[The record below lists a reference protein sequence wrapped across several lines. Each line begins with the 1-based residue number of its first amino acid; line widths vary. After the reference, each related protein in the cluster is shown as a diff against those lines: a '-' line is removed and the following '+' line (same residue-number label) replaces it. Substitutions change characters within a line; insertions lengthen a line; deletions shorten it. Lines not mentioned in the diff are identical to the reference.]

1 MSKNKQVISVLSID
15 AGASLLGGAM
25 PNNSMLGNGV
35 SASINAY
42 FPVWKIKT
50 TPTFKATFG
59 LNVGI
64 GVQSLSNRPPKQ
76 NILPS
81 AFNIQNQ
88 SGAPILTNKIGSS
101 NWKTSALPEAGIQ
114 AELTVHNFN
123 ITPILNLGFA
133 KFKGNTDTLTQ
144 KGSFNGKEQQKDIYT
159 QEVKDIKGLV
169 VSPKLRLGYSFK
181 NVGIYMEGSYTFVN
195 SGTSSTSTFKPN
207 GEPSK
212 EGTYSIDQIIS
223 GSYIKKETTKK
234 FNSYGIKFG
243 ISIPLGRSIDEPGI
257 SVKSDPKP
265 KKKKAN
271 ALVRTGNNGGKGIV
285 TGTGGNAKGINE
297 AGIKVVEEQ
306 NEARKGWDG
315 TVKGKPAVVEE
326 QNEAR
331 KGWDGTVKNGS
342 TKVVEDNDA
351 SIRKGWD
358 GTVKG
363 KPAVVEE
370 QNEARKGW
378 DGTVKNG
385 STKVVEDNDA
395 SIRKGWD
402 GTVKGKPAVVEEQNE
417 ARKGWDGTVK
427 NGSTKAV
434 EEQSEARKGW
444 DGTVKNGSTKA
455 VEEQNEARKG
465 WDGTVKN
472 GSTKAV
478 EEQDEARKGWD
489 GTVKNGST
497 KAVEDNDASIRKGW
511 DGTVKNGST
520 KVVEEQNE
528 AKKGWDGTV
537 KNGSTKAV
545 EEQNEA
551 RKGWDGS
558 VKGNSKGIQEA
569 GIKRQEDMPKNNVKD
584 LSTEPT
590 APQPQNQPTTNT
602 TKSNT
607 KDKAIQNSEDT
618 TSTSGRSS
626 GENPM
631 FEGTGSAR
639 PGNPIPGIIVK
650 GGKNPGAQKITLT
663 SNNNGEVSLN
673 NLEIGSYAFEVSK
686 PGQSP
691 NGVIVKG
698 EKISGGQMQIINN
711 NNGKFEF
718 TISEKGNYKIQF
730 STPNT
735 NSKGIQE
742 AGIK

>member
-1 MSKNKQVISVLSID
+1 MKTRTTTMKFLLCTFLLVSVSFQLVAQTTLNAMPKNKQVISVLSID

-88 SGAPILTNKIGSS
+88 SGAPILINKIGSS

-181 NVGIYMEGSYTFVN
+181 NVGIYVEGSYTFIN

-243 ISIPLGRSIDEPGI
+243 ISIPLGRSISEPG
-257 SVKSDPKP
+257 VAVRSDYKP
-265 KKKKAN
+265 KKQKTN
-271 ALVRTGNNGGKGIV
+271 TLVITDNNGGKGIV
-285 TGTGGNAKGINE
+285 VGTGGNAKGINE

-315 TVKGKPAVVEE
+315 SVKGNSKGIREAGIKVVEE
-326 QNEAR
+326 QNE
-331 KGWDGTVKNGS
+331 D
-342 TKVVEDNDA
+342 
-351 SIRKGWD
+351 
-358 GTVKG
+358 
-363 KPAVVEE
+363 
-370 QNEARKGW
+370 
-378 DGTVKNG
+378 
-385 STKVVEDNDA
+385 
-395 SIRKGWD
+395 
-402 GTVKGKPAVVEEQNE
+402 
-417 ARKGWDGTVK
+417 
-427 NGSTKAV
+427 
-434 EEQSEARKGW
+434 
-444 DGTVKNGSTKA
+444 
-455 VEEQNEARKG
+455 
-465 WDGTVKN
+465 
-472 GSTKAV
+472 
-478 EEQDEARKGWD
+478 
-489 GTVKNGST
+489 
-497 KAVEDNDASIRKGW
+497 RKGW

-520 KVVEEQNE
+520 KVVEEQDE
-528 AKKGWDGTV
+528 ARKGWDGTVKNGLTKIVEDNNASIRKGWDGTV

-590 APQPQNQPTTNT
+590 APQPQNQSIINT

-607 KDKAIQNSEDT
+607 KDKEIKNPEDS
-618 TSTSGRSS
+618 TSTSGGSS
-626 GENPM
+626 SENPI

-663 SNNNGEVSLN
+663 SNNNGEVYLN

>member
-1 MSKNKQVISVLSID
+1 MKTRTTTMKFLLCTFLLVSVSFQLVAQTTLNAMPKNKQVISVLSID

-88 SGAPILTNKIGSS
+88 SGAPILINKIGSS

-181 NVGIYMEGSYTFVN
+181 NVGIYVEGSYTFIN

-243 ISIPLGRSIDEPGI
+243 ISIPLGRSISEPG
-257 SVKSDPKP
+257 VAVRSDYKP
-265 KKKKAN
+265 KKQKTN
-271 ALVRTGNNGGKGIV
+271 TLVITDNNGGKGIV
-285 TGTGGNAKGINE
+285 VGTGGNAKGINE

-315 TVKGKPAVVEE
+315 SVKGNSKGIREAGIKVVEE
-326 QNEAR
+326 QNEDR

-342 TKVVEDNDA
+342 TKVVE
-351 SIRKGWD
+351 
-358 GTVKG
+358 
-363 KPAVVEE
+363 E
-370 QNEARKGW
+370 QDEARKGW

-385 STKVVEDNDA
+385 LTKIVEDNNA
-395 SIRKGWD
+395 PIRKGWY
-402 GTVKGKPAVVEEQNE
+402 
-417 ARKGWDGTVK
+417 
-427 NGSTKAV
+427 
-434 EEQSEARKGW
+434 
-444 DGTVKNGSTKA
+444 
-455 VEEQNEARKG
+455 
-465 WDGTVKN
+465 
-472 GSTKAV
+472 
-478 EEQDEARKGWD
+478 

-497 KAVEDNDASIRKGW
+497 KAVEDNDASIR
-511 DGTVKNGST
+511 
-520 KVVEEQNE
+520 
-528 AKKGWDGTV
+528 KGWDGTV

-590 APQPQNQPTTNT
+590 APQPQNQSIINT

-607 KDKAIQNSEDT
+607 KDKEIKNPEDS
-618 TSTSGRSS
+618 TSTSGGSS
-626 GENPM
+626 SENPI

-663 SNNNGEVSLN
+663 SNNNGEVYLN

>member
-1 MSKNKQVISVLSID
+1 MKTRTTTMKFLLCTFLLVSVSFQLVAQTTLNAMPKNKQVISVLSID

-88 SGAPILTNKIGSS
+88 SGAPILINKIGSS

-181 NVGIYMEGSYTFVN
+181 NVGIYVEGSYTFIN

-243 ISIPLGRSIDEPGI
+243 ISIPLGRSISEPG
-257 SVKSDPKP
+257 VAVRSDYKP
-265 KKKKAN
+265 KKQKTN
-271 ALVRTGNNGGKGIV
+271 TLVITDNNGGKGIV
-285 TGTGGNAKGINE
+285 VGTGGNAKGINE

-306 NEARKGWDG
+306 NED
-315 TVKGKPAVVEE
+315 
-326 QNEAR
+326 
-331 KGWDGTVKNGS
+331 
-342 TKVVEDNDA
+342 
-351 SIRKGWD
+351 
-358 GTVKG
+358 
-363 KPAVVEE
+363 
-370 QNEARKGW
+370 
-378 DGTVKNG
+378 
-385 STKVVEDNDA
+385 
-395 SIRKGWD
+395 
-402 GTVKGKPAVVEEQNE
+402 
-417 ARKGWDGTVK
+417 
-427 NGSTKAV
+427 
-434 EEQSEARKGW
+434 
-444 DGTVKNGSTKA
+444 
-455 VEEQNEARKG
+455 
-465 WDGTVKN
+465 
-472 GSTKAV
+472 
-478 EEQDEARKGWD
+478 
-489 GTVKNGST
+489 
-497 KAVEDNDASIRKGW
+497 RKGW

-520 KVVEEQNE
+520 KVVEEQDE
-528 AKKGWDGTV
+528 ARKGWDGTVKNGLTKIVEDNNASIRKGWDGTV

-590 APQPQNQPTTNT
+590 APQPQNQSIINT

-607 KDKAIQNSEDT
+607 KDKEIKNPEDS
-618 TSTSGRSS
+618 TSTSGGSS
-626 GENPM
+626 SENPI

-663 SNNNGEVSLN
+663 SNNNGEVYLN

>member
-1 MSKNKQVISVLSID
+1 MKTRTTTMKFLLCTFLLVSVSFQLVAQTTLNAMPKNKQVISVLSID

-88 SGAPILTNKIGSS
+88 SGAPILINKIGSS

-181 NVGIYMEGSYTFVN
+181 NVGIYVEGSYTFIN

-243 ISIPLGRSIDEPGI
+243 ISIPLGRSISEPG
-257 SVKSDPKP
+257 VAVRSDYKP
-265 KKKKAN
+265 KKQKTN
-271 ALVRTGNNGGKGIV
+271 TLVITDNNGGKGIV
-285 TGTGGNAKGINE
+285 VGTGGKAKGINE

-306 NEARKGWDG
+306 NED
-315 TVKGKPAVVEE
+315 
-326 QNEAR
+326 
-331 KGWDGTVKNGS
+331 
-342 TKVVEDNDA
+342 
-351 SIRKGWD
+351 
-358 GTVKG
+358 
-363 KPAVVEE
+363 
-370 QNEARKGW
+370 
-378 DGTVKNG
+378 
-385 STKVVEDNDA
+385 
-395 SIRKGWD
+395 
-402 GTVKGKPAVVEEQNE
+402 
-417 ARKGWDGTVK
+417 
-427 NGSTKAV
+427 
-434 EEQSEARKGW
+434 
-444 DGTVKNGSTKA
+444 
-455 VEEQNEARKG
+455 
-465 WDGTVKN
+465 
-472 GSTKAV
+472 
-478 EEQDEARKGWD
+478 
-489 GTVKNGST
+489 
-497 KAVEDNDASIRKGW
+497 RKGW

-520 KVVEEQNE
+520 KVVEEQDE
-528 AKKGWDGTV
+528 ARKGWDGTVKNGLTKIVEDNNASIRKGWDGTV

-590 APQPQNQPTTNT
+590 APQPQNQSIINT

-607 KDKAIQNSEDT
+607 KDKEIKNPEDS
-618 TSTSGRSS
+618 TSTSGGSS
-626 GENPM
+626 SENPI

-663 SNNNGEVSLN
+663 SNNNGEVYLN

-718 TISEKGNYKIQF
+718 TISEKEIIKFNFQHQTQIQKEYKK
-730 STPNT
+730 PV
-735 NSKGIQE
+735 
-742 AGIK
+742 